1 LGAIK
6 HAIGKAFKKMKLGF
20 VIAFLL
26 GSVAWG
32 QTPANDSLHP
42 YRTAVKRSA
51 ILPGWGQIY
60 NSSLTMHRKNAGW
73 KVPLIYGCLGGM
85 TTLLVLNQKKV
96 NSIKTEYDL
105 RQLGGPVDQQWID
118 YDNLA
123 LISLY
128 DQYARNRD
136 LSILGLGAVYLI
148 QIADAAVEAHFLRF
162 DVSKDLSLSVR
173 PWHARAYSGINLS
186 LCFH

>member
-1 LGAIK
+1 MR
-6 HAIGKAFKKMKLGF
+6 FW
-20 VIAFLL
+20 IAVLL
-26 GSVAWG
+26 LCNPVMWG
-32 QTPANDSLHP
+32 QKPVSDSLHP
-42 YRTAVKRSA
+42 YHTAVKRSA
-51 ILPGWGQIY
+51 MVPGWGQIY
-60 NSSLTMHRKNAGW
+60 NSKLTMHRKNAVW

-96 NSIKTEYDL
+96 NAIKTEYEN
-105 RQLGGPVDQQWID
+105 RIQGGPLDLQWAD

-123 LISLY
+123 LVSLY

-136 LSILGLGAVYLI
+136 LSILGLGAVYLF

-162 DVSKDLSLSVR
+162 DVSKDLTLELN
-173 PWHARAYSGINLS
+173 PWHVRSYSGINLS

>member
-1 LGAIK
+1 
-6 HAIGKAFKKMKLGF
+6 
-20 VIAFLL
+20 
-26 GSVAWG
+26 
-32 QTPANDSLHP
+32 
-42 YRTAVKRSA
+42 
-51 ILPGWGQIY
+51 
-60 NSSLTMHRKNAGW
+60 MHRKNAVW

-96 NSIKTEYDL
+96 NAIKTEYEN
-105 RQLGGPVDQQWID
+105 RIQGGPLDLQWAD

-123 LISLY
+123 LVSLY

-136 LSILGLGAVYLI
+136 LSILGLGAVYLF

-162 DVSKDLSLSVR
+162 DVSKDLTLELN
-173 PWHARAYSGINLS
+173 PWHFRSYSGINLS